1 MGLCRIT
8 KKIPLQ
14 HYEGR
19 SLVLSGT
26 NKHLLHST
34 TIQLFCSFRVRPS
47 ISLVK
52 DTRLY
57 SRIYYID
64 QGTHSIYSLLPAV
77 TNTSTSSV
85 LLEQCCRHS
94 VRGQGCW
101 LLGLAQVHL
110 FGTRNS
116 TSNCP
121 DANEENNISQYKG
134 EQPYKWVS
142 TVKFQESYNKILYFQ
157 PLPTTKKKK
166 SKAKKYILY
175 QSFILWKDE

>member
-64 QGTHSIYSLLPAV
+64 QGTHSIHSLLPAV

-157 PLPTTKKKK
+157 PLPTTTTTKK
-166 SKAKKYILY
+166 
-175 QSFILWKDE
+175 